1 VPIRQLA
8 RAKTADGELA
18 AFDPSALWKEIEHVA
33 SIGNPMQE
41 LLLT

>member
-1 VPIRQLA
+1 VSVGQLA
-8 RAKTADGELA
+8 RANTAQPELA
-18 AFDPSALWKEIEHVA
+18 AFASRALWKEIEHVA